1 MRVEGFSGI
10 MQGLSYEYDV
20 SKLWLGGSYGNIEIF
35 TRTDARSNLAGL
47 WCAEDDQF
55 YVGRLVMHFAV
66 EGERLEAHTTT
77 FAAIYQNTS
86 YVGRDV
92 EVHKTF
98 FVPYGEGDLPRVFQV
113 VRLRNSKAT
122 QQPVDITLGLT
133 YPQFPWAEFRKHP
146 DIPPNNRPVAS

>member
-1 MRVEGFSGI
+1 MCAEGYCGI

-66 EGERLEAHTTT
+66 EGERLEARRKLQPGQLPQP
-77 FAAIYQNTS
+77 FAGGVRQGA
-86 YVGRDV
+86 VLKGLRDRGRA
-92 EVHKTF
+92 
-98 FVPYGEGDLPRVFQV
+98 
-113 VRLRNSKAT
+113 SC
-122 QQPVDITLGLT
+122 
-133 YPQFPWAEFRKHP
+133 
-146 DIPPNNRPVAS
+146 RP